1 MANLNEQVVIVTG
14 SGKGI
19 GKGIAKQLGHKGA
32 KIVVATIDADF
43 GKETVEEIIQDGGD
57 AYFVELMSLK
67 KKV

>member
-1 MANLNEQVVIVTG
+1 MVNLNEQVVIVTG

-43 GKETVEEIIQDGGD
+43 VRTVEEIIQDGGD